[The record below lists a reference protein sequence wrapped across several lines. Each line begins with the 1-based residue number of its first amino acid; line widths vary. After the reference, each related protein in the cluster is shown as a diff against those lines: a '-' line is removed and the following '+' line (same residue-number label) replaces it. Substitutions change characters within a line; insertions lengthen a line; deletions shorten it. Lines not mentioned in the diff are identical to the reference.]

1 MGGQELERWGDAAM
15 FRAEPMLRSEED
27 VRITPRVFL
36 LQATPDPLGANAAGF
51 RMYAGKP
58 TYSLS
63 DITDEER
70 QMYWEESLNTHLAAP
85 WEFIDF
91 HFFIEGVTR
100 SFTHQMVRQRTAV
113 YAQESLRFAVKEG
126 FASECALPPSLV
138 GAAED
143 VMDVWNDALRNMQSA
158 YESLVAAG
166 IPAEDARGLLPHCVT
181 TRLNYKTNLRNLCD
195 TLGNRL
201 CTQAQF
207 EWRSVA
213 IGIVK
218 AIREYGIRHK
228 PSGADRAHEFKLAT
242 DTSWQWEIIGRPVA
256 KTFTPVCYK
265 AGTCVFM
272 GKLDRGCTIR
282 DRVLAFAEAGVPS
295 SRWHEGHYDSDRYG
309 VDIKGITADEWLA
322 NPLAGI
328 TFTDA
333 DRPQ

>member
-1 MGGQELERWGDAAM
+1 MEHGTDIQRWGDAAM
-15 FRAEPMLRSEED
+15 FRAEPMLKEEGA
-27 VRITPRVFL
+27 RMTPRVFL

-51 RMYAGKP
+51 RMYAGQP
-58 TYSLS
+58 TYDLTT
-63 DITDEER
+63 ITDDER
-70 QMYWEESLNTHLAAP
+70 RAYWEESLNTHLAAP

-100 SFTHQMVRQRTAV
+100 SFTHQMVRQRTAT

-138 GAAED
+138 GAGD
-143 VMDVWNDALRNMQSA
+143 QILDVWTSALQQAEEA
-158 YESLVAAG
+158 YAKLVAAG
-166 IPAEDARGLLPHCVT
+166 VPAEDARGLLPHCVT
-181 TRLNYKTNLRNLCD
+181 TRLNYKTNLRNLVD

-218 AIREYGIRHK
+218 AIREYGVRVK
-228 PSGADRAHEFKLAT
+228 PNKNDGLWRPMV
-242 DTSWQWEIIGRPVA
+242 DTSWQWDLIGTPVA

-265 AGTCVFM
+265 ANKCVFM

-282 DRVLAFAEAGVPS
+282 DRVQEFAHQGVPS
-295 SRWHEGHYDSDRYG
+295 SEWHKEY
-309 VDIKGITADEWLA
+309 VQIKENLTIHGISPEEWISNPWAGLTRTDE
-322 NPLAGI
+322 
-328 TFTDA
+328 
-333 DRPQ
+333 DRPQS

>member
-1 MGGQELERWGDAAM
+1 MGQELQRYGDAAM
-15 FRAEPMLRSEED
+15 FRAEPMLKEEGAR
-27 VRITPRVFL
+27 VTPRVFL

-58 TYSLS
+58 TYDLD

-70 QMYWEESLNTHLAAP
+70 IDYWEESLRTHLAAP
-85 WEFIDF
+85 WEFITF
-91 HFFIEGVTR
+91 HFFVEGVTR
-100 SFTHQMVRQRTAV
+100 SFTHQMVRQRTAT

-126 FASECALPPSLV
+126 FAQECALPPSLV
-138 GAAED
+138 GAEQNLL
-143 VMDVWNDALRNMQSA
+143 DVWTDVLGDIEQA
-158 YESLVAAG
+158 YEKLVAAG

-181 TRLNYKTNLRNLCD
+181 TRLNYHTNLRNLVD

-218 AIREYGIRHK
+218 AISEYGIRMRPAYGDGK
-228 PSGADRAHEFKLAT
+228 FRPARGTA
-242 DTSWQWEIIGRPVA
+242 WQWALIGKPVA

-265 AGTCVFM
+265 AGKCVFM

-282 DRVLAFAEAGVPS
+282 DRVQAFSAAGVPS
-295 SRWHEGHYDSDRYG
+295 DKWHVEG
-309 VDIKGITADEWLA
+309 INWAKPMAPIQADEWLA
-322 NPLAGI
+322 NPWAGL
-328 TFTDA
+328 TRTDE
-333 DRPQ
+333 DRPA